1 MSKKKGLA
9 GYRKRRRRRSNPS
22 TAGARRSNPGIFAD
36 AKDAIVPG
44 FAAYAGTRFLSRIV
58 FMLISRRWP
67 RAGKHAAAASSVI
80 AFAGAWLLAHKIKR
94 LSKYHEGIVV
104 GSGIAA
110 ISTVARTYL
119 PKYGWIVADYG
130 VNDYA
135 AGNTPPSTPPGE
147 LDEPEA
153 SGDEFDYMEAELAAF
168 ESEADAQLEADVP
181 EILEAEKA
189 YDQDMAVDRAHV
201 NAEHQAEADGAAAD
215 VETED
220 ADLDELADYFDGE
233 EADDAPMLN

>member
-22 TAGARRSNPGIFAD
+22 TAVARRSNPGIFAD

-58 FMLISRRWP
+58 FMLISKRWP
-67 RAGKHAAAASSVI
+67 KAGKHAAAASSVI
-80 AFAGAWLLAHKIKR
+80 AFAGAWLLAHKMKR
-94 LSKYHEGIVV
+94 LSKYHDGIVV

-130 VNDYA
+130 VNDYTGSA
-135 AGNTPPSTPPGE
+135 PPSTPPDE
-147 LDEPEA
+147 LDEPEP
-153 SGDEFDYMEAELAAF
+153 SGDEFDHYEAELAAL
-168 ESEADAQLEADVP
+168 ESDADAQLEAEVP
-181 EILEAEKA
+181 EIIEAEQA
-189 YDQDMAVDRAHV
+189 YDRDMAVDRQQV
-201 NAEHQAEADGAAAD
+201 NAQHQAEADGAAAD